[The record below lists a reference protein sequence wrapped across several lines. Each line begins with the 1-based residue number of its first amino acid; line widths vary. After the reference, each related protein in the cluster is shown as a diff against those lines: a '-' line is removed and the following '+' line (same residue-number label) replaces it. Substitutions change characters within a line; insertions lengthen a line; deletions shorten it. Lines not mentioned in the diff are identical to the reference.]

1 MVESE
6 NKLLDDLT
14 QQREDENNRLLEET
28 KKLINITGNFTD
40 ITSLESKKIMLENNI
55 STHSSSLLTFKNQD
69 VQLQNSLKENNQIIS
84 NYENDDITTKY
95 EKFTELSSSLKQTEQ
110 LIEKKKIVVK
120 SKLDK
125 LKKLE
130 EHKYDPNCIYCTTNV
145 FVKDAIKTR
154 EELEVDKHEA
164 QTLVTEYTQSKNKV
178 NELTFIGDDYKK
190 YNEAYR
196 VKAELESKISKLSND
211 ILKTENKISTDQ
223 NSLINVESQIKEYY
237 EQKDAIE
244 FNQTIKQ
251 TIESIKLNIKSID
264 VDIKNKNNSIINHTT
279 KLSNSIEQKKT
290 IEKNIEDT
298 KLLETQYEAYQLYTS
313 AISRDGIPYDLISK
327 ALPTIEKEVNN
338 ILNQIV
344 EFTVTLQTDGKNVTT
359 HINYEDK
366 KWPLELASG
375 LERFIS
381 SLAIRVALINVS
393 NLPRPNFIAI
403 DEGFGCAD
411 ADNLSSMSTLFAFL
425 KTNFDFVWI
434 ISHLDVMRDMVDNR
448 IEIKKENGFSKISFI

>member
-1 MVESE
+1 MVDSE
-6 NKLLDDLT
+6 NKLLDSLT
-14 QQREDENNRLLEET
+14 QQRDNENNKLLEET

-40 ITSLESKKIMLENNI
+40 ITSLESKKISLENSI
-55 STHSSSLLTFKNQD
+55 SSQSSSLLTLKTQES
-69 VQLQNSLKENNQIIS
+69 QLQISLKENNEILS
-84 NYENDDITTKY
+84 NYNNEDITTKY
-95 EKFTELSSSLKQTEQ
+95 EQFTELSGSLKQTEQ

-130 EHKYDPNCIYCTTNV
+130 EHKYDPNCNFCTNNV

-154 EELEVDKHEA
+154 EELESDKVEA
-164 QTLVTEYTQSKNKV
+164 QNLVNEYNQSKNKV
-178 NELTFIGDDYKK
+178 NGLTFISDHWKK
-190 YNEAYR
+190 YNEVNR
-196 VKAELESKISKLSND
+196 LKSELESKISKIHND
-211 ILKTENKISTDQ
+211 ILKIENKISSDQ

-237 EQKDAIE
+237 DQKDAIE
-244 FNQTIKQ
+244 FNKKIKE
-251 TIESIKLNIKSID
+251 TIESIKINIKTID
-264 VDIKNKNNSIINHTT
+264 SEIKNKNNSIINHTT
-279 KLSNSIEQKKT
+279 KLSNSIDQKKT
-290 IEKNIEDT
+290 IEKNIEDI
-298 KLLETQYEAYQLYTS
+298 KLLENQYEAYQLYTS

-344 EFTVTLQTDGKNVTT
+344 EFTVILQTDGKNVTT

-403 DEGFGCAD
+403 DEGFGCTD